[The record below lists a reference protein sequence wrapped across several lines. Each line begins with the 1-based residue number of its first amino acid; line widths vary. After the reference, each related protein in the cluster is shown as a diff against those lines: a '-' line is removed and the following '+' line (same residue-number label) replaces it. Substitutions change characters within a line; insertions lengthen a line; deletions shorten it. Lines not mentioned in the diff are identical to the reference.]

1 MSRSPHV
8 AAALAALCVALLSA
22 VPAAANPVITE
33 VAWMGSDGD
42 ANDEWIEIF
51 NPGSQPEDLS
61 TYVLIQ
67 NTTVRPLP
75 AQTLNDGAYLVLER
89 QASSTTLETPA
100 AVIFSFGAG
109 LVNGGQPLCL
119 CAAAATSCADAS
131 CDVVNTGSAWFAG
144 DNTAPKAT
152 MERKDAALPG
162 NLASSWQDGSPS
174 SPGAAAPPAVDA
186 GPEPVDAG
194 PEPVDAGPPPP
205 DAGPN
210 TLPTLSVAE
219 PASTVTGPTVDVV
232 YSAADTDPG
241 DAVSVDL
248 YWSADTSG
256 QEGVRFARGLPSG
269 SNLHATLDT
278 ASVPVGTWYVFG
290 RAHDT
295 RGGEVFAYA
304 PGAVQVG
311 EGGQVEPVFELTEP
325 DGVDDN
331 AEDGIIAVQ
340 WRVELPPG
348 AAGSVSLYV
357 DDDDDGA
364 DGEPLI
370 AGLSAAAEG
379 PRAYLWDPTLT
390 GTAAGPAWVYG
401 VLDWS
406 GGQVVSYAPASATVA
421 AEGCSCGQGRGSGA
435 LRLPA
440 GLTLAILL
448 LPFVRRGAD
457 RRRG

>member
-1 MSRSPHV
+1 MSRSQFH
-8 AAALAALCVALLSA
+8 AAALAAFGAATLGVT
-22 VPAAANPVITE
+22 PASANPVITE

-42 ANDEWIEIF
+42 ANDEWVEIF

-61 TYVLIQ
+61 TYALIH

-89 QASSTTLETPA
+89 QATSTSLEAPA
-100 AVIFSFGAG
+100 AVLFSLGSG

-162 NLASSWQDGSPS
+162 NLASSWQDGAPS
-174 SPGAAAPPAVDA
+174 SPGAPAPPAVDA
-186 GPEPVDAG
+186 GPDPVDAG
-194 PEPVDAGPPPP
+194 PEPIDAGPPPP

-210 TLPTLSVAE
+210 TLPSLSVTE
-219 PASTVTGPTVDVV
+219 PAGTVSGPTVDVI
-232 YSAADTDPG
+232 YSATDGDPG

-269 SNLHATLDT
+269 TNLHATLDT
-278 ASVPVGTWYVFG
+278 ASLPVGTWHLFG

-304 PGAVQVG
+304 PGALQVG
-311 EGGQVEPVFELTEP
+311 EGGPVDPVFELTEP

-331 AEDGIIAVQ
+331 AEDGTITLE
-340 WRVELPPG
+340 WRVELPAG
-348 AAGSVSLYV
+348 ATGSVSLHV
-357 DDDDDGA
+357 DDDDQGEDG
-364 DGEPLI
+364 DPLI

-379 PRAYLWDPTLT
+379 PRAYLWDPALT
-390 GTAAGPAWVYG
+390 DTAPGQAWVYG

-406 GGQVVSYAPASATVA
+406 GGQVVSYAPNSATVP
-421 AEGCSCGQGRGSGA
+421 AEGCSCGPGRGAGA
-435 LRLPA
+435 PRLPA
-440 GLTLAILL
+440 GLALAILL